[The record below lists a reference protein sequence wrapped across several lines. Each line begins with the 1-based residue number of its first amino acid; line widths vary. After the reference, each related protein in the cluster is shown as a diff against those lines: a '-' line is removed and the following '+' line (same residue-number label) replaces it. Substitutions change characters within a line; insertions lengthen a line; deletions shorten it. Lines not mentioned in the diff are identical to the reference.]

1 VYKSFDQAK
10 EYVLAGREE
19 LRKAWET
26 KQRRPAAKAAK
37 A

>member
-1 VYKSFDQAK
+1 VYKSFDDAK
-10 EYVLAGREE
+10 AHVLAGREQ

-26 KQRRPAAKAAK
+26 KQKRASAKAAK